1 MERTIEAAPN
11 DPSVRAILV
20 GGPASLPAGS
30 RIQTVSHHSD
40 KIKIA
45 HRGGYEHFE
54 RQGSPDDAGIPEE
67 IQFHWTMRTNV
78 AE

>member
-1 MERTIEAAPN
+1 MERIIEAALN
-11 DPSVRAILV
+11 EPSVRAILV
-20 GGPASLPAGS
+20 GGPDGLPEGS

-40 KIKIA
+40 KIKVS

-54 RQGSPDDAGIPEE
+54 RRAEPDVAEIPEE

>member
-1 MERTIEAAPN
+1 MERIIEVAPN
-11 DPSVRAILV
+11 EPSLRAILV
-20 GGPASLPAGS
+20 GGPTSLPAGS
-30 RIQTVSHHSD
+30 RIQAVSHGSD
-40 KIKIA
+40 KIKVE

-54 RQGSPDDAGIPEE
+54 RQGAPDAAGVPEE